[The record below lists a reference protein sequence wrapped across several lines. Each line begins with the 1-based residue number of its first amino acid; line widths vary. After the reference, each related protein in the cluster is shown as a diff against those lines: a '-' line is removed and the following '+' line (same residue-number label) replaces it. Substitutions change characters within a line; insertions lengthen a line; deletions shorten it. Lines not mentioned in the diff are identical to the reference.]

1 MNQSVESIITRTAD
15 AYDST
20 PYESLPFDFTQPEHM
35 SALAYLMGIVP
46 VPLARARVL
55 EIGCASG
62 GNLLPFAVK
71 HPEAVCV
78 GVDISTR
85 QIDDGK
91 AFLQRFGINNVT
103 LLAADICEAGPSLGE
118 FDYIICHGVFS
129 WVPSEVQV
137 GILQACKSLLSENG
151 VAYISYN
158 VFPGW
163 HCWEL
168 GRHLMYRASAHIEDP
183 KERLSTAI
191 EALKIF
197 SEQACDSPDRPI
209 RQMLKEGLKRIE
221 DQPWY
226 YVLHEYLEPCNT
238 PLYFR
243 DFIAALSGHG
253 LRYLAD
259 VQFSSMFRENA
270 ATGAVGEFIANNAK
284 HRYDEEEMLDYI
296 TGRTFR
302 RSLIVHDHRQVSL
315 AVTPQRLNALT
326 VLSNFTRKKSKKAQD
341 GTNNTFVKH
350 SDSAVQ
356 LKIQD
361 PLGIA
366 VLDLLDAHYP
376 HPVEM
381 STLLFEYWSATGVNI
396 QTKTDA
402 DILSGLETL
411 SSFVLSLLQKD
422 VVQISC
428 HDKKAVKTVS
438 EHPVAFPL
446 ARFQAANAN
455 VWVTNV
461 YAQVVPLEGEMQQ
474 LLPLLDGSISV
485 ADLARKSSKWLT
497 ESGMDKD
504 AIQARLQKNLERMS
518 ATSLLVF

>member
-1 MNQSVESIITRTAD
+1 MNQSTESIITRTAD

-71 HPEAVCV
+71 HPEATCV

-103 LLAADICEAGPSLGE
+103 LLAADICEVGQSLGE

-137 GILQACKSLLSENG
+137 GILQACKGLLSENG
-151 VAYISYN
+151 IAYISYN

-168 GRHLMYRASAHIEDP
+168 GRHLMYRASAHIDDP
-183 KERLSTAI
+183 KERLSVAI
-191 EALKIF
+191 DALKIF
-197 SEQACDSPDRPI
+197 AEQACDAPDRPI

-259 VQFSSMFRENA
+259 VQFSSMFRENTV
-270 ATGAVGEFIANNAK
+270 TGAAGDFIANNAK
-284 HRYDEEEMLDYI
+284 HRYDEEEMMDYI

-302 RSLIVHDHRQVSL
+302 RSLLVHDHRQVSL
-315 AVTPQRLNALT
+315 AVSPQRLNALT
-326 VLSNFTRKKSKKAQD
+326 VLSNFTRKKSDKSPDSSK
-341 GTNNTFVKH
+341 NTFVKH
-350 SDSAVQ
+350 GDSTVH
-356 LKIQD
+356 LTIQD
-361 PLGIA
+361 PLGVA

-376 HPVEM
+376 HPVDM
-381 STLLFEYWSATGVNI
+381 SSLLFEYWSAAGINM
-396 QTKTDA
+396 QTKTDV

-411 SSFVLSLLQKD
+411 SAFVLSLLQKD

-428 HDKKAVKTVS
+428 HEQKATS
-438 EHPVAFPL
+438 SITERPTAFAL
-446 ARFQAANAN
+446 ARYQAAHGNH
-455 VWVTNV
+455 WVTNV
-461 YAQVVPLEGEMQQ
+461 YSQVVPLEGEMQS
-474 LLPLLDGSISV
+474 LLPLLDGNVSV
-485 ADLARKSSKWLT
+485 DELLQKSSKWLQD
-497 ESGMDKD
+497 SMLDKA
-504 AIQARLQKNLERMS
+504 AIHARLRKNLERMS
-518 ATSLLVF
+518 ATSLFIS